1 MARPRTQFRWN
12 HKDMA
17 LRLDGEFYLMGDF
30 VPTEKLD
37 AKKKQSLIDGG
48 WLVRD
53 QAENPDEG
61 AEAKN
66 GSEV

>member
-1 MARPRTQFRWN
+1 
-12 HKDMA
+12 MA
-17 LRLDGEFYLMGDF
+17 LRLYGEFYLMGDF

-48 WLVRD
+48 WLVREQD
-53 QAENPDEG
+53 GKSDDG
-61 AEAKN
+61 AEATN